1 VIDLG
6 NGVKLI
12 RRSEW
17 GARPPRSRQA
27 FTPSFG
33 VTSHWEGPHMGT
45 FSHASCFAK
54 VRGIQAFHMDE
65 RGWVDLA
72 YTGLPCPHGY
82 VFEGRWIGVRTAA
95 NGTNAGNASAY
106 ALCYLGGE
114 GDPFTEGGRRAMRA
128 AAEYLDNHG
137 GAGEGRNCHGDWK
150 PTACPGSTICGWVRQ
165 GLPVTTTTPTPTPG
179 GLSVADADDIMTE
192 LRSLR
197 ALVNTRAERTQV
209 GDRFGGVIGRVE
221 QMRQAVAR
229 YHREEMARLG
239 EVIDDHEEIA
249 EALAQ
254 LRSALPTDDSFQ
266 GQTNVPVSA
275 IRTLV
280 AALSPGE
287 TPEADEPP
295 VEDAGAVE
303 AEMGEG

>member
-6 NGVKLI
+6 NGVKLV

-17 GARPPRSRQA
+17 GARAPRSRTP
-27 FTPSFG
+27 FVPSFG
-33 VTSHWEGPHMGT
+33 VTSHWEGPHMGS
-45 FSHASCFAK
+45 FPHESCASK

-65 RGWVDLA
+65 RGWVDIA

-95 NGTNAGNASAY
+95 NGTNAGNSSAY

-114 GDPFTEGGRRAMRA
+114 GDPFTEAGRRAMRA

-150 PTACPGSTICGWVRQ
+150 PTECPGSTICGWVRQ
-165 GLPVTTTTPTPTPG
+165 GLPTTTAPTTPPPG
-179 GLSVADADDIMTE
+179 GLTMADINTILGRLDEIED
-192 LRSLR
+192 
-197 ALVNTRAERTQV
+197 LVKTRAERTQV

-221 QMRQAVAR
+221 QMRQSVAR

-239 EVIDDHEEIA
+239 EIITDHDEIA
-249 EALAQ
+249 GALAQ
-254 LRSALPTDDSFQ
+254 LRGALPADDSFV
-266 GQTNVPVSA
+266 GSTAVPVTA
-275 IRTLV
+275 IRTLL
-280 AALSPGE
+280 AAIEPAD
-287 TPEADEPP
+287 TPAPDEDPA
-295 VEDAGAVE
+295 VDDGAVE
-303 AEMGEG
+303 PVGEG